1 MFDILF
7 FLMIIGFVVL
17 IMFESLKKN
26 SLQKSWDFMKEDKA
40 WIVISP
46 EIGSYQIQNNYVSIF
61 YQDDKANCVK
71 MRIQNRA
78 SVGEVV
84 LEFQNGVIQSIVD
97 LTVRKN
103 SGFTVSE
110 NFICCQILMHA
121 QKMIQSLNGS

>member
-17 IMFESLKKN
+17 IMFESLEKN

-71 MRIQNRA
+71 MRIH
-78 SVGEVV
+78 
-84 LEFQNGVIQSIVD
+84 
-97 LTVRKN
+97 TV
-103 SGFTVSE
+103 
-110 NFICCQILMHA
+110 
-121 QKMIQSLNGS
+121 